1 MKALY
6 PILSATCGVLVSVRA
21 LLLTAALALGLA
33 APAQAQAPATM
44 DPIKPCYVS
53 DGDLPSQRET
63 IHVHAAGFTPNE
75 ALTLL
80 IDGVEVSHGMSDAF
94 GEVRAEI
101 PAPFQ
106 GEGERLF
113 TIGVLED
120 LNKEHLATQTSRVT
134 NLGVTLRPKRARP
147 SRRIRFVGRGFTND
161 APVFGHYLFGGKVRK
176 TVRFARRPVLPCG
189 VFRAKRKQIPVRR
202 PAPGDWTLQV
212 DQQRRYA
219 ALPATN
225 AQRIVIRVTETFKE
239 P

>member
-6 PILSATCGVLVSVRA
+6 PILSGICGVLGGVRA
-21 LLLTAALALGLA
+21 PLAVAVLSLGLA
-33 APAQAQAPATM
+33 APAQAQTPIAM

-63 IHVHAAGFTPNE
+63 IHVHATGFTPE
-75 ALTLL
+75 STVTLA
-80 IDGVEVSHGMSDAF
+80 IDNQEIDHGMADAF
-94 GEVRAEI
+94 GAVTAEV

-106 GEGERLF
+106 GLGQRSF
-113 TIGVLED
+113 TISVVED
-120 LNKEHLATQTSRVT
+120 QNLEHLAFRSALVT
-134 NLGVTLRPKRARP
+134 NLGVTLRPRRARP
-147 SRRIRFVGRGFTND
+147 SRRIRFFGRGFTND
-161 APVFGHYLFGGKVRK
+161 APVYGHYLFGGKVRR

-189 VFRAKRKQIPVRR
+189 VFRSKRKQIPVRR

-225 AQRIVIRVTETFKE
+225 AQRVIIKVTETFKE